1 VKNNVSS
8 NPDEL
13 ALWRYGIIASLLHR
27 HDASPPLYRELRAL
41 SQRPY
46 YTPRGLERRLSAD
59 TLRLWLWR
67 YKKLGLAGLRN
78 KLRKDRGATMLPEA
92 LRNELILLRKANPLF
107 TVKRILRELLRKG
120 AWDGRKPSRTAIYR
134 FTAAHGLNRNVNE
147 HCAESVRPFE
157 YPHFGDL
164 WSADFLHGPMAKDG
178 THARKTYLH
187 AILDD
192 ATRYVVSAQFHL
204 AENTE
209 SLLGDLMWAVRRFGI
224 PRRFYTD
231 NGAAFRSYHLRLV
244 AAKMRIAL
252 PHTPP
257 YKPRGRGKIERFFRS
272 LRDGFLTG
280 RPKSTLQKL
289 NADLAQWVEMYHQ
302 SIHSA
307 LDMSPLN
314 RKLIDQGQPL
324 PQIPLTQNINDLFR
338 MEADKKVGSDGCVR
352 MWGTRFEVRDAY
364 PGEVIRIYY
373 VPWDHSYLLCGP
385 DKLFAKPVDTARN
398 ARRFDRPVRG
408 KRETDN
414 NNPQEKLS

>member
-1 VKNNVSS
+1 MKGISS
-8 NPDEL
+8 NPDDL
-13 ALWRYGIIASLLHR
+13 ALWRYGIIAPLLHR
-27 HDASPPLYRELRAL
+27 HDDSPPLYRELCAL
-41 SQRPY
+41 SRRSY
-46 YTPRGLERRLSAD
+46 YTPDGLEKRLSAD

-78 KLRKDRGATMLPEA
+78 KLRKDRGRTMLPEVF
-92 LRNELILLRKANPLF
+92 RNQLTLLRKEHPLF
-107 TVKRILRELLRKG
+107 TVKRILRELLQKG
-120 AWDGRKPSRTAIYR
+120 VWDGRKPSRTAIYR

-147 HCAESVRPFE
+147 HSGESVRPFE

-164 WSADFLHGPMAKDG
+164 WSADFLHGPMVKDG
-178 THARKTYLH
+178 VLARKAYLH
-187 AILDD
+187 TIIDD
-192 ATRYVVSAQFHL
+192 ATRYVVSAQFHP

-209 SLLGDLMWAVRRFGI
+209 SLLSDLMMAVRRFGI
-224 PRRFYTD
+224 PKRFYTD
-231 NGAAFRSYHLRLV
+231 NGAAFRSHHLRLV

-257 YKPRGRGKIERFFRS
+257 YKPQGRGKIERFFRS

-280 RPKSTLQKL
+280 RPKSTLRKL
-289 NADLAQWVEMYHQ
+289 NADLAEWVDLYHQ

-307 LDMSPLN
+307 LDRSPLN

-338 MEADKKVGSDGCVR
+338 METDKKVGSDGCIR
-352 MWGTRFEVRDAY
+352 MWGSRFEVRDAY

-385 DKLFAKPVDTARN
+385 DKLFTNPLDAIKN
-398 ARRFDRPVRG
+398 ARRFDKPVRG
-408 KRETDN
+408 KRTTDN
-414 NNPQEKLS
+414 NNQKENPS